1 MQNSRRISFGAVGFL
16 GLLVFVGPVIAIE
29 SPGKIVQETWE
40 SALLNGSK
48 AGFVHTVVR
57 SVDQDGL
64 KLFHT
69 TSELDL
75 TVKRF
80 NDTARIYMETGTD
93 ETENGKVIGVSMR
106 QLIGKN
112 QQLILTGTVE
122 DGMLHVKLQGGP
134 PMDKKI
140 RWSPQVVGLYR
151 EQTLFQEKKVK
162 PGDQFSYLHYEPLV
176 NAVLSIKVEVKDFE
190 DVAIAGAAKSS
201 LLRAVATPDPIMG
214 VQLPGSTLWLDKDLQ
229 VIRSQT
235 QMEGM
240 GELVLVRTTKALALR
255 KGKGDSNLTNIGTR
269 QLIYLNRTLPHDP
282 DEAVYRITLP
292 EDKDP
297 ITSFADDDR
306 QEIKNAKDKTFEL
319 HVKAIRSPV
328 ATKGTKAADEFLES
342 NYYINSADEK
352 VQELARQA
360 VGRET
365 DPWRKAQ
372 RIESWVSKKMHFTYD
387 EALATADHVARTLE
401 GDCTECAMLAAA
413 MCRAVEVP
421 SRTAI
426 GLIYAEPKEAGRRP
440 TLAFHMWTEVWV
452 HGQWLA
458 IDATLGSGSVGADHI
473 KITDHSWHGVQSVL
487 PLLPVTRVVL
497 GKAKVEVLRVKG
509 ED

>member
-1 MQNSRRISFGAVGFL
+1 
-16 GLLVFVGPVIAIE
+16 
-29 SPGKIVQETWE
+29 
-40 SALLNGSK
+40 
-48 AGFVHTVVR
+48 
-57 SVDQDGL
+57 
-64 KLFHT
+64 
-69 TSELDL
+69 
-75 TVKRF
+75 
-80 NDTARIYMETGTD
+80 
-93 ETENGKVIGVSMR
+93 
-106 QLIGKN
+106 
-112 QQLILTGTVE
+112 
-122 DGMLHVKLQGGP
+122 
-134 PMDKKI
+134 
-140 RWSPQVVGLYR
+140 
-151 EQTLFQEKKVK
+151 
-162 PGDQFSYLHYEPLV
+162 
-176 NAVLSIKVEVKDFE
+176 
-190 DVAIAGAAKSS
+190 
-201 LLRAVATPDPIMG
+201 MG